1 MLSIR
6 KIGIIGR
13 AYRHLNRY
21 RHILT
26 VLFKYGFGD
35 LVDILK
41 IEQYLEIGLQMI
53 SRKRREQVEK
63 LSRAERVRMVME
75 ELGPTFI
82 KLGQILSTR
91 PDLIPVEFIQELSKL
106 QDNVPPFPY
115 TEARQIIESE
125 LGKPIA
131 DIFQHFENTPLA
143 AASIGQVHRALL
155 KDDEEVVIK
164 VQRPG
169 IRKIIEVDLEIML
182 HLASLMERHLEEL
195 QVHRPVRIVQEFA
208 RTLGK
213 EIDYTIEASHIERFA
228 RQSMDDPT
236 VYVPKV
242 FRDTTTERVLT
253 MEYIDGIKASEI
265 DRIEREGLDR
275 KIITTRGADLILR
288 QIFDHGFFH
297 ADPHPGN
304 IFVLPDNVICLIDF
318 GMMGYIDRQT
328 RESFADLIY
337 SVIHQD
343 EFKATQIL
351 LKLTEYDEKPDVRA
365 LERDL
370 TDFIGQ
376 YLYVPLKDLQMEKLL
391 HQLLKILS
399 RHRLQIPQDLFLMM
413 KALATVEGIGLL
425 LDPDFEMIKQ
435 TTPFI
440 QRVRMARYH
449 PKRMTDDIVRS
460 GIEFVQLMQE
470 IPGETRE
477 ILEQMK
483 QGKIKME
490 FKHKG
495 LEPMLS
501 TYDQISNR
509 IAFAIVIA
517 ALIIGSALIVLSKTP
532 PFLFGISV
540 IGIIGFLAAA
550 VMGLWLL
557 IAILK
562 KGRLWGP

>member
-106 QDNVPPFPY
+106 QDNVPSFPY
-115 TEARQIIESE
+115 PEARQIIESE
-125 LGKPIA
+125 LGGPLE
-131 DIFQHFENTPLA
+131 DIFQHFEDTPLA
-143 AASIGQVHRALL
+143 AASIGQVHRAQL
-155 KDDEEVVIK
+155 KDGEEVVVK

-169 IRKIIEVDLEIML
+169 IRKTIEVDLEIML

-208 RTLGK
+208 RTLEK
-213 EIDYTIEASHIERFA
+213 EIDYTIETSHIERFA

-242 FRDTTTERVLT
+242 FRDTTTERILT

-275 KIITTRGADLILR
+275 KIITARGADLILR
-288 QIFDHGFFH
+288 QIFDYGFFH

-304 IFVLPDNVICLIDF
+304 IFVLPDNVICYIDF
-318 GMMGYIDRQT
+318 GMMGSIDRQT

-337 SVIHQD
+337 TVIHHD
-343 EFKATQIL
+343 ESRATQIL
-351 LKLTEYDEKPDVRA
+351 LKLTEYDEKPDVRV

-370 TDFIGQ
+370 TEFIGQ
-376 YLYVPLKDLQMEKLL
+376 HLYVPLKDLQMEKLL
-391 HQLLKILS
+391 QQILKMIS
-399 RHRLQIPQDLFLMM
+399 RHRLQIPQNLFLMM

-435 TTPFI
+435 TIPFI
-440 QRVRMARYH
+440 QRVKMARYH
-449 PKRMTDDIVRS
+449 PKRMANDIIRS
-460 GIEFVQLMQE
+460 GVEFVQLMQE

-490 FKHKG
+490 FEHKG

-532 PFLFGISV
+532 PFLFGISF

-550 VMGLWLL
+550 LMGLWLL

-562 KGRLWGP
+562 KGKL

>member
-106 QDNVPPFPY
+106 QDNVPSFPY

-125 LGKPIA
+125 LGRPLE
-131 DIFQHFENTPLA
+131 DIFQHFEDTPLA
-143 AASIGQVHRALL
+143 AASIGQVHRAQL
-155 KDDEEVVIK
+155 KDGEEVVVK

-169 IRKIIEVDLEIML
+169 IRKTIEVDLEIML

-208 RTLGK
+208 RTLEK
-213 EIDYTIEASHIERFA
+213 EIDYTIETSHIERFA

-275 KIITTRGADLILR
+275 KIITARGADLILR
-288 QIFDHGFFH
+288 QIFDYGFFH

-304 IFVLPDNVICLIDF
+304 IFVLPDNVICYIDF
-318 GMMGYIDRQT
+318 GMMGSIDRQT
-328 RESFADLIY
+328 REDFADLIHT
-337 SVIHQD
+337 VVHHD
-343 EFKATQIL
+343 ESRATQML
-351 LKLTEYDEKPDVRA
+351 LKLTEYDEKPDVRV

-370 TDFIGQ
+370 TEFIGQ
-376 YLYVPLKDLQMEKLL
+376 HLYVPLKDLQMEKLL
-391 HQLLKILS
+391 QQILKMIS
-399 RHRLQIPQDLFLMM
+399 RHRLQIPQNLFLMM

-435 TTPFI
+435 TIPFI
-440 QRVRMARYH
+440 KRVKMARYH
-449 PKRMTDDIVRS
+449 PKRMANDIIRS
-460 GIEFVQLMQE
+460 GVEFVQLMQE

-483 QGKIKME
+483 QGKIKIE

-532 PFLFGISV
+532 PFLFGISF

-562 KGRLWGP
+562 KGKL

>member
-1 MLSIR
+1 M
-6 KIGIIGR
+6 
-13 AYRHLNRY
+13 
-21 RHILT
+21 
-26 VLFKYGFGD
+26 FKYGFGD

-75 ELGPTFI
+75 ELGPTFV

-91 PDLIPVEFIQELSKL
+91 PDLISVEFIQELSKL
-106 QDNVPPFPY
+106 QDNVPSFPY
-115 TEARQIIESE
+115 SEARQIIEFE
-125 LGKPIA
+125 LGRPLK
-131 DIFQHFENTPLA
+131 DIFQHFEDTPLA
-143 AASIGQVHRALL
+143 AASIGQVHRAQL
-155 KDDEEVVIK
+155 KDGEEVVVK

-169 IRKIIEVDLEIML
+169 IRKTIEVDLEIML
-182 HLASLMERHLEEL
+182 HLASLMERHLKEL

-208 RTLGK
+208 RTLEK

-228 RQSMDDPT
+228 RQSVDDPT

-242 FRDTTTERVLT
+242 FRNTTTERVLT

-265 DRIEREGLDR
+265 DSIEREGLDR
-275 KIITTRGADLILR
+275 KIITARGADLILR
-288 QIFDHGFFH
+288 QIFDYGFFH

-304 IFVLPDNVICLIDF
+304 IFVLPDNVICYIDF
-318 GMMGYIDRQT
+318 GMMGSIDRQA
-328 RESFADLIY
+328 REEFADFVY
-337 SVIHQD
+337 TVVIQHD
-343 EFKATQIL
+343 ESMATQML
-351 LKLTEYDEKPDVRA
+351 LKLTEYDEKPDVRV

-391 HQLLKILS
+391 QQILKMIS
-399 RHRLQIPQDLFLMM
+399 RHRLQIPQNLFLMM

-435 TTPFI
+435 TIPFI
-440 QRVRMARYH
+440 RRVKIARYH
-449 PKRMTDDIVRS
+449 PKRMADDIVRS
-460 GIEFVQLMQE
+460 GVEFVQLMQE

-490 FKHKG
+490 FEHRG

-501 TYDQISNR
+501 THDQISNR

-517 ALIIGSALIVLSKTP
+517 
-532 PFLFGISV
+532 
-540 IGIIGFLAAA
+540 
-550 VMGLWLL
+550 
-557 IAILK
+557 
-562 KGRLWGP
+562 

>member
-1 MLSIR
+1 
-6 KIGIIGR
+6 
-13 AYRHLNRY
+13 
-21 RHILT
+21 
-26 VLFKYGFGD
+26 
-35 LVDILK
+35 
-41 IEQYLEIGLQMI
+41 
-53 SRKRREQVEK
+53 
-63 LSRAERVRMVME
+63 MVME
-75 ELGPTFI
+75 ELGPTFV

-91 PDLIPVEFIQELSKL
+91 PDLISVEFIQELSKL

-125 LGKPIA
+125 LGRPLE
-131 DIFQHFENTPLA
+131 DIFQHFEDTPLA
-143 AASIGQVHRALL
+143 AASIGQVHRAQL
-155 KDDEEVVIK
+155 KDGEEVVIK

-169 IRKIIEVDLEIML
+169 IRKTIEVDLEIML

-236 VYVPKV
+236 VYIPKV

-253 MEYIDGIKASEI
+253 MEYIDGIKVSEI
-265 DRIEREGLDR
+265 DRIEREELDR

-328 RESFADLIY
+328 REAFADFVY
-337 SVIHQD
+337 TVIHHD
-343 EFKATQIL
+343 ESRATQIL
-351 LKLTEYDEKPDVRA
+351 LKLIEYDEKPDVRA
-365 LERDL
+365 LEKDL

-391 HQLLKILS
+391 HQFLKILS

-440 QRVRMARYH
+440 QRVKMARYH
-449 PKRMTDDIVRS
+449 PKRMADGIVRS
-460 GIEFVQLMQE
+460 GVEFVQLMQE
-470 IPGETRE
+470 IPGEARE

-490 FKHKG
+490 FEHRG

-501 TYDQISNR
+501 THDQISNR

-532 PFLFGISV
+532 PFVFGISV

-550 VMGLWLL
+550 FMGLWLL

-562 KGRLWGP
+562 KGKLWGP

>member
-106 QDNVPPFPY
+106 QDNVPSFPY
-115 TEARQIIESE
+115 PEARQIIESE
-125 LGKPIA
+125 IGRPLE

-143 AASIGQVHRALL
+143 AASIGQVHRAQL
-155 KDDEEVVIK
+155 KDGEEAVVK

-208 RTLGK
+208 RTLEK
-213 EIDYTIEASHIERFA
+213 EIDYTIETSHIERFA

-242 FRDTTTERVLT
+242 FRDTTTERILT

-275 KIITTRGADLILR
+275 KIITARGADLILR
-288 QIFDHGFFH
+288 QIFDYGFFH

-304 IFVLPDNVICLIDF
+304 IFVLPDNVICYIDF
-318 GMMGYIDRQT
+318 GMMGSIDRQT

-337 SVIHQD
+337 TVIHHD
-343 EFKATQIL
+343 ESRATQIL
-351 LKLTEYDEKPDVRA
+351 LKLTEYDEKPDVRV

-370 TDFIGQ
+370 TEFIGQ
-376 YLYVPLKDLQMEKLL
+376 HLYVPLKDLQMEKLL
-391 HQLLKILS
+391 QQILKMIS
-399 RHRLQIPQDLFLMM
+399 RHRLQIPQNLFLMM

-435 TTPFI
+435 TIPFI
-440 QRVRMARYH
+440 QRVKMARYH
-449 PKRMTDDIVRS
+449 PKRMANDIIRS
-460 GIEFVQLMQE
+460 GVEFVQLMQE

-490 FKHKG
+490 FEHKG

-532 PFLFGISV
+532 PFLFGISF

-550 VMGLWLL
+550 LMGLWLL

-562 KGRLWGP
+562 KGKL

>member
-106 QDNVPPFPY
+106 QDNVPSFPY
-115 TEARQIIESE
+115 PEARQIIESE
-125 LGKPIA
+125 IGRPLE

-143 AASIGQVHRALL
+143 AASIGQVHRAQL
-155 KDDEEVVIK
+155 KDGEEVVVK

-208 RTLGK
+208 RTLEK
-213 EIDYTIEASHIERFA
+213 EIDYTIETSHIERFA
-228 RQSMDDPT
+228 RQSMDDST

-242 FRDTTTERVLT
+242 FRDTTTERILT

-275 KIITTRGADLILR
+275 KIITARGADLILR

-304 IFVLPDNVICLIDF
+304 IFVLPDNVICYIDF
-318 GMMGYIDRQT
+318 GMMGSIDRQT
-328 RESFADLIY
+328 REDFADLIHT
-337 SVIHQD
+337 VVHHD
-343 EFKATQIL
+343 ESMATQML
-351 LKLTEYDEKPDVRA
+351 LKLTEYDEKPDVRV

-370 TDFIGQ
+370 TEFIGQ
-376 YLYVPLKDLQMEKLL
+376 HLYVPLKDLQMEKLL

-399 RHRLQIPQDLFLMM
+399 RHRLQIPQNLFLMM

-435 TTPFI
+435 TIPFI
-440 QRVRMARYH
+440 QRVKMARYH
-449 PKRMTDDIVRS
+449 PKRMANDIIRS
-460 GIEFVQLMQE
+460 GVEFVKLMQE

-490 FKHKG
+490 FEHKG

-532 PFLFGISV
+532 PFLFGISF
-540 IGIIGFLAAA
+540 ISIIGFLAAA
-550 VMGLWLL
+550 LMGLWLL

-562 KGRLWGP
+562 KGKL

>member
-75 ELGPTFI
+75 ELGPTFV

-91 PDLIPVEFIQELSKL
+91 PDLISVEFIQELSKL

-125 LGKPIA
+125 LGRPLE
-131 DIFQHFENTPLA
+131 DIFQHFEDTPLA
-143 AASIGQVHRALL
+143 AASIGQVHRAQL
-155 KDDEEVVIK
+155 KDGEEVVVK

-169 IRKIIEVDLEIML
+169 IRKTIEVDLEIML

-208 RTLGK
+208 RTLEK
-213 EIDYTIEASHIERFA
+213 EIDYTIEALHIERFA

-242 FRDTTTERVLT
+242 FRNTTTERVLT

-275 KIITTRGADLILR
+275 KIITARGADLILR

-304 IFVLPDNVICLIDF
+304 IFVLPDNVICYIDF
-318 GMMGYIDRQT
+318 GMMGSIDRQT
-328 RESFADLIY
+328 REDFADLIHT
-337 SVIHQD
+337 VVHHD
-343 EFKATQIL
+343 ESMATQML
-351 LKLTEYDEKPDVRA
+351 LKLTEYDEKPDVRV

-370 TDFIGQ
+370 TEFIGQ
-376 YLYVPLKDLQMEKLL
+376 HLYVPLKDLQMEKLL

-399 RHRLQIPQDLFLMM
+399 RHRLQIPQNLFLMM

-435 TTPFI
+435 TIPFI
-440 QRVRMARYH
+440 QRVKMARYH
-449 PKRMTDDIVRS
+449 PKRMANDIIRS
-460 GIEFVQLMQE
+460 GVEFVKLMQE

-490 FKHKG
+490 FEHKG

-532 PFLFGISV
+532 PFLFGISF

-550 VMGLWLL
+550 LMGLWLL

-562 KGRLWGP
+562 KGKL

>member
-75 ELGPTFI
+75 ELGPTFV

-91 PDLIPVEFIQELSKL
+91 PDLISVEFIQELSKL

-125 LGKPIA
+125 LGRPLE
-131 DIFQHFENTPLA
+131 DIFQHFEDTPLA
-143 AASIGQVHRALL
+143 AASIGQVHKAQL
-155 KDDEEVVIK
+155 KDGEEVVVK

-169 IRKIIEVDLEIML
+169 IRKTIEVDLEIML

-208 RTLGK
+208 RTLEK
-213 EIDYTIEASHIERFA
+213 EIDYTIEALHIERFA

-275 KIITTRGADLILR
+275 KIITARGADLILR

-304 IFVLPDNVICLIDF
+304 IFVLPDNVICYIDF
-318 GMMGYIDRQT
+318 GMMGSIDRQT
-328 RESFADLIY
+328 REEFADFVY
-337 SVIHQD
+337 TVVIQHD
-343 EFKATQIL
+343 ESMATQML
-351 LKLTEYDEKPDVRA
+351 LKLTEYDEKPDVRV

-370 TDFIGQ
+370 TEFIGQ
-376 YLYVPLKDLQMEKLL
+376 HLYVPLKDLQMEKLL
-391 HQLLKILS
+391 QQILKMIS
-399 RHRLQIPQDLFLMM
+399 RHRLQIPQNLFLMM
-413 KALATVEGIGLL
+413 KALATVEGVGLL

-435 TTPFI
+435 TIPFI
-440 QRVRMARYH
+440 QRVKMARYH
-449 PKRMTDDIVRS
+449 PKRMANDIVRS
-460 GIEFVQLMQE
+460 GAEFVQLMQE

-509 IAFAIVIA
+509 IAFSIIIA

-532 PFLFGISV
+532 PFLFGISF

-562 KGRLWGP
+562 KGKL

>member
-63 LSRAERVRMVME
+63 LGRAERVRMVME
-75 ELGPTFI
+75 ELGPTFV

-91 PDLIPVEFIQELSKL
+91 PDLISVEFIQELSKL

-115 TEARQIIESE
+115 TEAIQIIECE
-125 LGKPIA
+125 LGKPLE
-131 DIFQHFENTPLA
+131 DIFRQFENTPLA
-143 AASIGQVHRALL
+143 AASIGQVHRAQL
-155 KDDEEVVIK
+155 KDGEEVVVK

-169 IRKIIEVDLEIML
+169 IRRTIEVDLEIML

-195 QVHRPVRIVQEFA
+195 QVHHPVRIVQEFA

-228 RQSMDDPT
+228 GQSMNDPT

-242 FRDTTTERVLT
+242 FRDITTERVLT
-253 MEYIDGIKASEI
+253 MEYIDGIKASGIE
-265 DRIEREGLDR
+265 RIEHEGLDR
-275 KIITTRGADLILR
+275 KIITARGADLILR

-304 IFVLPDNVICLIDF
+304 IFVLPDNIICYIDF
-318 GMMGYIDRQT
+318 GMMGAIDRQT
-328 RESFADLIY
+328 REDFADLIY
-337 SVIHQD
+337 AVVHRNESI
-343 EFKATQIL
+343 ATQML
-351 LKLTEYDEKPDVRA
+351 LKLTEYDRKPDVRA

-370 TDFIGQ
+370 TDFIGLH
-376 YLYVPLKDLQMEKLL
+376 LYVPLKNLQMEKLL
-391 HQLLKILS
+391 QQLLKILS

-435 TTPFI
+435 ITPFI
-440 QRVRMARYH
+440 RRVKLSRYH
-449 PKRMTDDIVRS
+449 PKRMADDIVRS
-460 GIEFVQLMQE
+460 GVEFVQLMQE

-477 ILEQMK
+477 ILKQMK

-490 FKHKG
+490 FEHRG

-501 TYDQISNR
+501 THDQISNR

-532 PFLFGISV
+532 PFLFGISF

-562 KGRLWGP
+562 KGKL

>member
-125 LGKPIA
+125 IGRPIE

-143 AASIGQVHRALL
+143 AASIGQVHRAQLE
-155 KDDEEVVIK
+155 DGEEVVVK

-169 IRKIIEVDLEIML
+169 IRKTIEVDLEIML

-195 QVHRPVRIVQEFA
+195 QVHHPVRIVQEFA
-208 RTLGK
+208 RTLEK

-242 FRDTTTERVLT
+242 FRDTTTERILT

-275 KIITTRGADLILR
+275 KIITARGADLILR
-288 QIFDHGFFH
+288 QIFDYGFFH

-328 RESFADLIY
+328 REDFADLIY
-337 SVIHQD
+337 TVIHHD
-343 EFKATQIL
+343 ESMATQTL
-351 LKLTEYDEKPDVRA
+351 LKLTEYDEKPDVRV

-370 TDFIGQ
+370 TEFIGQ
-376 YLYVPLKDLQMEKLL
+376 HLYVPLKDLQMEKLL
-391 HQLLKILS
+391 QQILNMIS
-399 RHRLQIPQDLFLMM
+399 RHRLQIPQNLFLMM

-435 TTPFI
+435 TIPFI
-440 QRVRMARYH
+440 QRVKMARYH
-449 PKRMTDDIVRS
+449 PKRMANDIIRS
-460 GIEFVQLMQE
+460 GVEFVKLMQE

-490 FKHKG
+490 FEHRG

-532 PFLFGISV
+532 PFMFGISF

-550 VMGLWLL
+550 LLGLWLL

-562 KGRLWGP
+562 KGRL